1 MQCGLTLYLPSE
13 IDSIDYSKPKSY
25 TPKFIVDKILTSRG
39 SIEGE
44 RKLVTV
50 FFADVADFSS
60 ISTKLDPEEVHQI
73 MNGTFKIMLDE
84 IHKFEGTINQFT
96 GDGVMALFGAP
107 IAHEDHARRACYA
120 ALAIQ
125 ESIKSYSNHIKNLY
139 GFDFALRIGLN
150 SGTVVVGSIGDDLR
164 MDYTAVGEATN
175 LASRMES
182 SATPGTTFLAKST
195 YRLARDFFEFES
207 IGKIEMKGKI
217 EPQEAFKLI
226 RADEAGPR
234 IGASVSKGLTRFV
247 GRRHSMAGLTDIYKQ
262 VLAGSGHVV
271 GVVGEAGVGKSRI
284 LLEHINSLPQEE
296 FIYLEGRSLNYGSS
310 IAYLPI
316 LEILKSY
323 FEIKDGDQE
332 PIIKEKIKAKVIK
345 LNEKLRYI
353 IFPFQELLSL
363 KVDSEKFSKLEPEQK
378 REKTFEAI
386 RDLFVR
392 LSQEKTIILAIED
405 LHWIDK
411 TSEEFLNYLIRWLPN
426 SRILL
431 ILLYRPEYTHQWGSI
446 SYYNKIGLTQ
456 LGISSSTQLI
466 LAILEKGEV
475 APEILELIL
484 NRASGNPLFIEELTY
499 TLLENG
505 SIDERDNKY
514 ILNPR
519 AYDIEV
525 PDTIQGLIAARLDRL
540 DSNSKRTLQVASVI
554 GRDFAFRILQTITR
568 IHEELKSY
576 LLDLQG
582 LEFIY
587 EKSLFPEL
595 EYTFKH
601 ALTQEVTYYSL
612 LTTRRKELHS
622 KVGQAMEQIFAD
634 RLSELSSI
642 IGEHYLRGE
651 VWDRAFQYLD
661 KAGDAAARLFA
672 HAEARMHFAR
682 ALKVL
687 TRLKITE
694 DNRRRRV
701 DTTIKLAHSS
711 WRASSPEENLKRL
724 AEAEKLVTALIA
736 IEEASDDDNL
746 RLARVRF
753 WMGRVLYSMGLMNE
767 ALQYFRQVLPV
778 AQVSGDPELLSIP
791 SGAIGQAMAVLGHL
805 YKARD
810 LLGQAIPLLEK
821 TANWAEWIQAM
832 SFRGAAMGG
841 AGDYTAGV
849 NQVQFAHTR
858 AKELNFITGISVSC
872 NCLGFAHFFCGNL
885 LKAMEAGQE
894 AVAAAEQSGDRIY
907 EYVGYGIWG
916 WAAGRAGRI
925 ETADDCMARSQ
936 KVAQEL
942 GGRVVMADLFTS
954 ARGEIALVSGYLDKA
969 LELAQKGVAISQEV
983 GGVLAEG
990 IARRVWAQTLT
1001 AQPSPQWNEAEAQ
1014 LTESLRVLEL
1024 GPSRPEA
1031 ARTRLVWGSLCH
1043 SRGDVASARKHW
1055 EKAAALF
1062 ESCDI
1067 AKELE
1072 NVRRLLAA
1080 L

>member
-1 MQCGLTLYLPSE
+1 
-13 IDSIDYSKPKSY
+13 
-25 TPKFIVDKILTSRG
+25 
-39 SIEGE
+39 
-44 RKLVTV
+44 
-50 FFADVADFSS
+50 
-60 ISTKLDPEEVHQI
+60 
-73 MNGTFKIMLDE
+73 
-84 IHKFEGTINQFT
+84 
-96 GDGVMALFGAP
+96 
-107 IAHEDHARRACYA
+107 
-120 ALAIQ
+120 
-125 ESIKSYSNHIKNLY
+125 
-139 GFDFALRIGLN
+139 
-150 SGTVVVGSIGDDLR
+150 
-164 MDYTAVGEATN
+164 
-175 LASRMES
+175 
-182 SATPGTTFLAKST
+182 
-195 YRLARDFFEFES
+195 
-207 IGKIEMKGKI
+207 
-217 EPQEAFKLI
+217 
-226 RADEAGPR
+226 
-234 IGASVSKGLTRFV
+234 
-247 GRRHSMAGLTDIYKQ
+247 
-262 VLAGSGHVV
+262 
-271 GVVGEAGVGKSRI
+271 
-284 LLEHINSLPQEE
+284 
-296 FIYLEGRSLNYGSS
+296 
-310 IAYLPI
+310 
-316 LEILKSY
+316 
-323 FEIKDGDQE
+323 
-332 PIIKEKIKAKVIK
+332 
-345 LNEKLRYI
+345 
-353 IFPFQELLSL
+353 
-363 KVDSEKFSKLEPEQK
+363 
-378 REKTFEAI
+378 
-386 RDLFVR
+386 
-392 LSQEKTIILAIED
+392 
-405 LHWIDK
+405 
-411 TSEEFLNYLIRWLPN
+411 
-426 SRILL
+426 
-431 ILLYRPEYTHQWGSI
+431 
-446 SYYNKIGLTQ
+446 
-456 LGISSSTQLI
+456 
-466 LAILEKGEV
+466 
-475 APEILELIL
+475 
-484 NRASGNPLFIEELTY
+484 
-499 TLLENG
+499 
-505 SIDERDNKY
+505 
-514 ILNPR
+514 
-519 AYDIEV
+519 
-525 PDTIQGLIAARLDRL
+525 
-540 DSNSKRTLQVASVI
+540 
-554 GRDFAFRILQTITR
+554 
-568 IHEELKSY
+568 
-576 LLDLQG
+576 
-582 LEFIY
+582 
-587 EKSLFPEL
+587 
-595 EYTFKH
+595 
-601 ALTQEVTYYSL
+601 
-612 LTTRRKELHS
+612 
-622 KVGQAMEQIFAD
+622 
-634 RLSELSSI
+634 
-642 IGEHYLRGE
+642 
-651 VWDRAFQYLD
+651 
-661 KAGDAAARLFA
+661 
-672 HAEARMHFAR
+672 MHFAR

-916 WAAGRAGRI
+916 WAAGRAGLI